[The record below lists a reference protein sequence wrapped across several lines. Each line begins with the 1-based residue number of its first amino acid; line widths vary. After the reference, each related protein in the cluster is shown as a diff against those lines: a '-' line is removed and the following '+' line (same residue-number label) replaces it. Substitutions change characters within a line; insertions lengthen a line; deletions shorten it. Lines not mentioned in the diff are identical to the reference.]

1 MRRLVSGLR
10 YVAGRLAAFRRRS
23 WVRPLL
29 FGFLLLGAAGLVV
42 FVVWG
47 LPGILTRHPHIPN
60 ASDQHKAISDTRTG
74 LIAAVVAAGA
84 AGGLAY
90 TARTY
95 RLSREG
101 QFTDRYSK
109 AVEQLGDDKKLEV
122 RLGGIYALERL
133 MADSSRDQPTILEVL
148 AAWVR
153 ERTTCLTPEPER
165 FPTDV
170 QAVLTVIGRRTP
182 VRTERPIDLRQALL
196 ANADLAGAHLEGAF
210 LAGAHLDR
218 ANLEGA
224 NLTAAYLGWAHL
236 EEARLGGAHSKA
248 LSSSGP
254 TSKAPTSSGHTSK
267 APT

>member
-1 MRRLVSGLR
+1 M
-10 YVAGRLAAFRRRS
+10 
-23 WVRPLL
+23 
-29 FGFLLLGAAGLVV
+29 V
-42 FVVWG
+42 FIVWG
-47 LPGILTRHPHIPN
+47 LPAILTRHPHIPN

-153 ERTTCLTPEPER
+153 ERTASLTPKLER

-182 VRTERPIDLRQALL
+182 VRTEHPIDLRKALL
-196 ANADLAGAHLEGAF
+196 ANAYLARTHLEGAD
-210 LAGAHLDR
+210 LEE

-224 NLTAAYLGWAHL
+224 DLAGARLDGANLKKANLKGAYLGWAHL
-236 EEARLGGAHSKA
+236 EGANLEQAHLEDAFLVNANLKGAYLAGANLKGANMS
-248 LSSSGP
+248 LVRR
-254 TSKAPTSSGHTSK
+254 
-267 APT
+267 